1 MFDYNPQVVAI
12 AEQQAKQLAEL
23 QSQID
28 LLRRQVEM
36 ISQKFTVKENLKILG
51 LCDIMLCETDEWKS
65 LTKRSSH
72 IEAWMDKDTENKI

>member
-28 LLRRQVEM
+28 LLRKQVEM
-36 ISQKFTVKENLKILG
+36 IAKRTITHGMANGIGSG
-51 LCDIMLCETDEWKS
+51 LIQLSETDEWKS

>member
-1 MFDYNPQVVAI
+1 MFDYNPQVVAL

-36 ISQKFTVKENLKILG
+36 ISQKVTVKENLKILG

>member
-28 LLRRQVEM
+28 LLRKQVEM
-36 ISQKFTVKENLKILG
+36 IAKRDNYR
-51 LCDIMLCETDEWKS
+51 DWETDEWKS